1 MDTYLVLDRQSTGY
15 VTILKSASAFLAHMC
30 HMQTFTSGS
39 AVENEPEQNLAD
51 DFEHWPNEPA
61 TRNDLRILATRI
73 DRRFAKI
80 DSRFAKVDSRFDRV
94 DAQFAEMRIDMKE
107 LLFEFKESM
116 RKEMFRFAGFLTF
129 TGLTALGI
137 FATFAR

>member
-1 MDTYLVLDRQSTGY
+1 
-15 VTILKSASAFLAHMC
+15 
-30 HMQTFTSGS
+30 MQTFTSGS

-80 DSRFAKVDSRFDRV
+80 DSRFNKIDARFDKI
-94 DAQFAEMRIDMKE
+94 DAQFAMVDARFTAQKQD
-107 LLFEFKESM
+107 LLDAVRREIYIVAAF
-116 RKEMFRFAGFLTF
+116 MFGTII
-129 TGLTALGI
+129 GLTAVAAVFYL
-137 FATFAR
+137 

>member
-1 MDTYLVLDRQSTGY
+1 
-15 VTILKSASAFLAHMC
+15 
-30 HMQTFTSGS
+30 MQTLTSGS

-80 DSRFAKVDSRFDRV
+80 DSRFAKVDSRFDRIDAQFEKIDARFDKI
-94 DAQFAEMRIDMKE
+94 DAQFAMVDARFTAQKSELRDAIRRDMYG
-107 LLFEFKESM
+107 
-116 RKEMFRFAGFLTF
+116 FAAFL
-129 TGLTALGI
+129 I
-137 FATFAR
+137 FATTATIGAINTFVI

>member
-1 MDTYLVLDRQSTGY
+1 
-15 VTILKSASAFLAHMC
+15 
-30 HMQTFTSGS
+30 MQTFTSGS

-80 DSRFAKVDSRFDRV
+80 DSRFAKVDSRFDRI
-94 DAQFAEMRIDMKE
+94 DAQFAMVDARFTAQKSELQNAIRRDMYG
-107 LLFEFKESM
+107 
-116 RKEMFRFAGFLTF
+116 FAAFL
-129 TGLTALGI
+129 I
-137 FATFAR
+137 FATTAVIGAIKTFII

>member
-1 MDTYLVLDRQSTGY
+1 
-15 VTILKSASAFLAHMC
+15 MC

-80 DSRFAKVDSRFDRV
+80 DS
-94 DAQFAEMRIDMKE
+94 QFAALRIDLKE
-107 LLFEFKESM
+107 ELFEFREAM

-129 TGLTALGI
+129 AGLTALGI
-137 FATFAR
+137 FATVAR

>member
-1 MDTYLVLDRQSTGY
+1 
-15 VTILKSASAFLAHMC
+15 
-30 HMQTFTSGS
+30 MQTFTSGS

-80 DSRFAKVDSRFDRV
+80 DTRFNKIDARFDKI
-94 DAQFAEMRIDMKE
+94 DAQFAMVDARFTAQKSELQNAIRRDMYG
-107 LLFEFKESM
+107 
-116 RKEMFRFAGFLTF
+116 FAAFL
-129 TGLTALGI
+129 I
-137 FATFAR
+137 FATTAVIGAIKTFII

>member
-1 MDTYLVLDRQSTGY
+1 
-15 VTILKSASAFLAHMC
+15 
-30 HMQTFTSGS
+30 MQTFTSGS

-80 DSRFAKVDSRFDRV
+80 DSRFDKIDARFDKI
-94 DAQFAEMRIDMKE
+94 DAQFAMVDARFTAQKSELQNAIRRDMYG
-107 LLFEFKESM
+107 
-116 RKEMFRFAGFLTF
+116 FAAFL
-129 TGLTALGI
+129 I
-137 FATFAR
+137 FATITFITAINTFIM

>member
-1 MDTYLVLDRQSTGY
+1 
-15 VTILKSASAFLAHMC
+15 
-30 HMQTFTSGS
+30 MQTFTSGS

-80 DSRFAKVDSRFDRV
+80 DSRFDRV
-94 DAQFAEMRIDMKE
+94 DARFDKIDAQFAMVDARFSAQKSELQNAIRRDMYG
-107 LLFEFKESM
+107 
-116 RKEMFRFAGFLTF
+116 FAAFL
-129 TGLTALGI
+129 I
-137 FATFAR
+137 FATTAVIGAINTFII

>member
-1 MDTYLVLDRQSTGY
+1 
-15 VTILKSASAFLAHMC
+15 
-30 HMQTFTSGS
+30 MQTFTSGS

-80 DSRFAKVDSRFDRV
+80 DSRFTKIDARFDKIDSQFAMV
-94 DAQFAEMRIDMKE
+94 DARFTAQKSELQNAIRRDMYGFA
-107 LLFEFKESM
+107 
-116 RKEMFRFAGFLTF
+116 AFL
-129 TGLTALGI
+129 I
-137 FATFAR
+137 FATTAVIGAIKTFII

>member
-1 MDTYLVLDRQSTGY
+1 M
-15 VTILKSASAFLAHMC
+15 
-30 HMQTFTSGS
+30 
-39 AVENEPEQNLAD
+39 ENEPEQNLAD

-73 DRRFAKI
+73 DRRFVKI

-94 DAQFAEMRIDMKE
+94 DAQFAEMRIDMRE

-129 TGLTALGI
+129 TVLTALGI
-137 FATFAR
+137 FAAFAR

>member
-1 MDTYLVLDRQSTGY
+1 
-15 VTILKSASAFLAHMC
+15 
-30 HMQTFTSGS
+30 MQTFTSGS

-80 DSRFAKVDSRFDRV
+80 DS
-94 DAQFAEMRIDMKE
+94 QFAALRIDLKE
-107 LLFEFKESM
+107 ELFEFREAM

-129 TGLTALGI
+129 CGLTALGI
-137 FATFAR
+137 FAAAFR

>member
-1 MDTYLVLDRQSTGY
+1 
-15 VTILKSASAFLAHMC
+15 
-30 HMQTFTSGS
+30 MQTYTSGS
-39 AVENEPEQNLAD
+39 AVENVPEQNLAD

-80 DSRFAKVDSRFDRV
+80 D
-94 DAQFAEMRIDMKE
+94 AQFAAMRIDIKE
-107 LLFEFKESM
+107 DLFEFREAM
-116 RKEMFRFAGFLTF
+116 RKEMFRFAGFLTI

-137 FATFAR
+137 FATVAR

>member
-1 MDTYLVLDRQSTGY
+1 
-15 VTILKSASAFLAHMC
+15 
-30 HMQTFTSGS
+30 MQTFTSGS

-80 DSRFAKVDSRFDRV
+80 DSRFTKIDARFDKIDSQFAMV
-94 DAQFAEMRIDMKE
+94 DARFTAQKSELQNAIRRDMYGFA
-107 LLFEFKESM
+107 
-116 RKEMFRFAGFLTF
+116 AFL
-129 TGLTALGI
+129 I
-137 FATFAR
+137 FATITFITAINTFIM

>member
-1 MDTYLVLDRQSTGY
+1 
-15 VTILKSASAFLAHMC
+15 
-30 HMQTFTSGS
+30 MQTFTSGS

-80 DSRFAKVDSRFDRV
+80 DTRFNKIDARFDKI
-94 DAQFAEMRIDMKE
+94 DAQFAMVDARFTAQKSELQNAIRRDM
-107 LLFEFKESM
+107 FG
-116 RKEMFRFAGFLTF
+116 FAAFL
-129 TGLTALGI
+129 I
-137 FATFAR
+137 FATTAIIGAINTFII

>member
-1 MDTYLVLDRQSTGY
+1 
-15 VTILKSASAFLAHMC
+15 
-30 HMQTFTSGS
+30 
-39 AVENEPEQNLAD
+39 VENEPEQNLAD

-80 DSRFAKVDSRFDRV
+80 DS
-94 DAQFAEMRIDMKE
+94 QFAALRIDLKE
-107 LLFEFKESM
+107 ELFEFRKAM

-129 TGLTALGI
+129 AGLTALGI
-137 FATFAR
+137 FATVAR

>member
-1 MDTYLVLDRQSTGY
+1 
-15 VTILKSASAFLAHMC
+15 
-30 HMQTFTSGS
+30 MQTFTSGS

-80 DSRFAKVDSRFDRV
+80 DSRFNKIDARFDRI
-94 DAQFAEMRIDMKE
+94 DAQFAMVDARFTAQKSELQNAIRRDMYG
-107 LLFEFKESM
+107 
-116 RKEMFRFAGFLTF
+116 FAAFL
-129 TGLTALGI
+129 I
-137 FATFAR
+137 FATTAVIGAIKTFII

>member
-1 MDTYLVLDRQSTGY
+1 M
-15 VTILKSASAFLAHMC
+15 K
-30 HMQTFTSGS
+30 TFTSGS
-39 AVENEPEQNLAD
+39 AVDNEPEQNLAD

-73 DRRFAKI
+73 DRRFTRI
-80 DSRFAKVDSRFDRV
+80 DSRFDRV

-107 LLFEFKESM
+107 VLFEFKESM
-116 RKEMFRFAGFLTF
+116 RKEMFRFAGFLTI

-137 FATFAR
+137 FAAFAR

>member
-1 MDTYLVLDRQSTGY
+1 
-15 VTILKSASAFLAHMC
+15 
-30 HMQTFTSGS
+30 MQTFTSGS

-80 DSRFAKVDSRFDRV
+80 DS
-94 DAQFAEMRIDMKE
+94 QFSALRIDIKE
-107 LLFEFKESM
+107 DLFDFRESM

>member
-1 MDTYLVLDRQSTGY
+1 
-15 VTILKSASAFLAHMC
+15 
-30 HMQTFTSGS
+30 MQTFTSGS

-80 DSRFAKVDSRFDRV
+80 DSRFVKIDARFDKI
-94 DAQFAEMRIDMKE
+94 DAQFAMVDARFTAQNSELRDAIRRDMYG
-107 LLFEFKESM
+107 
-116 RKEMFRFAGFLTF
+116 FAAFL
-129 TGLTALGI
+129 I
-137 FATFAR
+137 FATTAIIGAINTFII